1 MQHLRS
7 QSGFTLIELLVV
19 ILIIGILAAIAVP
32 SFLSQRSKG
41 QDACSKAMVKSMQ
54 TAMHTRAAEQATG
67 TFLGITIGTLTTLD
81 PTINNTR
88 PCGVV
93 NGLRVGRPAAA
104 GRCNAT
110 ATTATLWCIH
120 ATSQSGNIFAMQ
132 RAANGTVTRIC
143 TRTRPKGG
151 CLGVAASGSW

>member
-1 MQHLRS
+1 MEVKTAALVAGELRAL
-7 QSGFTLIELLVV
+7 GFTVTEKV
-19 ILIIGILAAIAVP
+19 
-32 SFLSQRSKG
+32 
-41 QDACSKAMVKSMQ
+41 
-54 TAMHTRAAEQATG
+54 
-67 TFLGITIGTLTTLD
+67 GITIGTLTTLD

-93 NGLRVGRPAAA
+93 NGLRVGRAAAA

-143 TRTRPKGG
+143 TRTRPKCG
-151 CLGVAASGSW
+151 CLGVAEAGDPSAARDA